1 MGNKF
6 VYGAAAIVVLA
17 FVFSLGQKVGF
28 NRGQQ
33 ASISRAA
40 GTQPTK
46 SRNALRSLGSL
57 VGGASRDSHYSGKRL
72 VRNFFEGRSD
82 VDREALTDIAT
93 QALKIRNA
101 MDRKAAI
108 RELMGYVSDVEQVL
122 ALQEVFSEVTRTT
135 GRDHHGVWQEFLF
148 LSGEKFGVEL
158 VDSFAQ
164 VEEPFAGLMWNSFRG
179 WSSREPEN
187 ALQWIN
193 DNREV
198 GGSRWQKDY
207 LGMVMGSA
215 VLSDPWNGEAL
226 MKELSEQEQVSCMEK
241 FCSGLI
247 QAEGVEG
254 ALGYYQR
261 LEQESGETES
271 KVAAAARFRI
281 HSRIKQ
287 ASHGKEGVSV
297 FVEQLDELHAIR
309 PFTVANF
316 GAMSQ
321 QWKGESGLSNRLDF
335 LEQVESRFGFQGEEL
350 HQVIAKSR
358 VLEME
363 QVEFERFEQWVQEN
377 PSSVILDDLEIVR
390 EVYENSFLTDG
401 ERH

>member
-1 MGNKF
+1 M
-6 VYGAAAIVVLA
+6 
-17 FVFSLGQKVGF
+17 
-28 NRGQQ
+28 
-33 ASISRAA
+33 
-40 GTQPTK
+40 
-46 SRNALRSLGSL
+46 
-57 VGGASRDSHYSGKRL
+57 
-72 VRNFFEGRSD
+72 
-82 VDREALTDIAT
+82 
-93 QALKIRNA
+93 
-101 MDRKAAI
+101 
-108 RELMGYVSDVEQVL
+108 
-122 ALQEVFSEVTRTT
+122 
-135 GRDHHGVWQEFLF
+135 
-148 LSGEKFGVEL
+148 
-158 VDSFAQ
+158 
-164 VEEPFAGLMWNSFRG
+164 
-179 WSSREPEN
+179 
-187 ALQWIN
+187 
-193 DNREV
+193 
-198 GGSRWQKDY
+198 
-207 LGMVMGSA
+207 
-215 VLSDPWNGEAL
+215 
-226 MKELSEQEQVSCMEK
+226 
-241 FCSGLI
+241 
-247 QAEGVEG
+247 
-254 ALGYYQR
+254 
-261 LEQESGETES
+261 
-271 KVAAAARFRI
+271 AAAARFRI